1 MINETFPETI
11 TKNFLMHFLGES
23 CLTLKFFQCVKEM
36 HFYTQCLENQQKYL
50 IWFFNV
56 VKWDFLRDFQTL
68 CSFLAEQLTDWSD
81 NLFPYFLAGYGYF
94 WGSLPPN
101 WNGAKSLRFL
111 HCRRFSS
118 GAKIRRNGGED
129 PRSKTIH
136 QTGQWNGAENQH
148 RHQRKFQL
156 SSYCKLRH
164 FQEFSM
170 GGSLTF
176 VVIKCV
182 INVLSVWH
190 CSTNYDN
197 KNQWYPMEIFHTL
210 CYATLSQT
218 VL

>member
-1 MINETFPETI
+1 
-11 TKNFLMHFLGES
+11 MHFFGES

-36 HFYTQCLENQQKYL
+36 HFYTQCFENQQKYL
-50 IWFFNV
+50 IWIFHV
-56 VKWDFLRDFQTL
+56 VKGDFLRDFQTMCL
-68 CSFLAEQLTDWSD
+68 FLAEQLTDWSD

-148 RHQRKFQL
+148 RHQRKFQF
-156 SSYCKLRH
+156 SYCKMRYFH
-164 FQEFSM
+164 EFSNFPDIFA
-170 GGSLTF
+170 GNWRDKRDGISRKKVPASRFPDFQFPGKKRNTRQAFIRYFLT
-176 VVIKCV
+176 
-182 INVLSVWH
+182 
-190 CSTNYDN
+190 
-197 KNQWYPMEIFHTL
+197 
-210 CYATLSQT
+210 
-218 VL
+218 

>member
-1 MINETFPETI
+1 MFEFSRQKSVKMANVDFWRKNSNIFNFDINVTRFAR
-11 TKNFLMHFLGES
+11 ND
-23 CLTLKFFQCVKEM
+23 
-36 HFYTQCLENQQKYL
+36 
-50 IWFFNV
+50 

-68 CSFLAEQLTDWSD
+68 FLFLAEQLTDWSD

-156 SSYCKLRH
+156 SSYCKMRH
-164 FQEFSM
+164 FHEFSISISSRWDPASRFP
-170 GGSLTF
+170 G
-176 VVIKCV
+176 IPQ
-182 INVLSVWH
+182 ILSFPFPDIFAGNWRDKRDGISRKKVPA
-190 CSTNYDN
+190 SRFPDFQFPGKKRNT
-197 KNQWYPMEIFHTL
+197 IFHGGH
-210 CYATLSQT
+210 
-218 VL
+218 